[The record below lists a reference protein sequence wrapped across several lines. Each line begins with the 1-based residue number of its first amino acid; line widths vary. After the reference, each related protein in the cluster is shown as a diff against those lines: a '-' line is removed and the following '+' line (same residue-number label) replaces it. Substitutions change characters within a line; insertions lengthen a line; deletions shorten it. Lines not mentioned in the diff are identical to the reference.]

1 MSTTAAGTLRI
12 VEVVSPRDRRRFV
25 RLARTVNRT
34 LPLWV
39 PMLDRDQFRE
49 IDPRANPF
57 YRHAEAALFLALRG
71 DRPVG
76 RIAAIEN
83 RRHNEHWQDRI
94 GFFGHYECLD
104 DDEASRGLFAAAEAW
119 LAARGLDR
127 MRGPTNPSM
136 NANIGFLVDGFQHPP
151 SIPMPHTH
159 PYYPRQAERYGL
171 EKAMDVLVY
180 GWHYPD
186 YPREHHEAVLGRI
199 ARLSTRILGRRDVS
213 IRGPR
218 LDRVDEEL
226 ALIRGICNESLK
238 DNWGFVPLSDEE
250 MVAARDELLEVIDPD
265 TFSIAE
271 VEGRPEAVFL
281 ACPNYY
287 ELLARMKGR
296 LLPWGWLTY
305 LRYRRRLK
313 QYVVYVYATTP
324 RAEALGI
331 GVPLYERFFRECF
344 RKGIETC
351 ETGYVL
357 ETHARMRATIEN
369 FGAVIRKRYRLFEKP
384 IEVQGQKGS
393 KEWKGSWDRGPQ
405 PRSTSRT

>member
-1 MSTTAAGTLRI
+1 MSEVKI
-12 VEVVSPRDRRRFV
+12 VEVRSARDRRRFV
-25 RLARTVNRT
+25 RLAREINRS

-49 IDPRANPF
+49 IDPKANPF

-71 DRPVG
+71 GRPVG

-83 RRHNEHWQDRI
+83 RRHNAHWHDRV
-94 GFFGHYECLD
+94 GFFGHYECAD
-104 DDEASRGLFAAAEAW
+104 DDEASRGLFSAAESW
-119 LAARGLDR
+119 LAARGLTS

-136 NANIGFLVDGFQHPP
+136 NANIGFLVDGFQHFP
-151 SIPMPHTH
+151 SIPMPHTQ
-159 PYYPRQAERYGL
+159 PYYPGQAERYGL
-171 EKAMDVLVY
+171 AKAMDVLVY

-186 YPREHHEAVLGRI
+186 YSDEHIAAMRGRI
-199 ARLSTRILGRRDVS
+199 ARLSNKVLARRDVS
-213 IRGPR
+213 IRSPR
-218 LDRVDEEL
+218 LDKVDEEL
-226 ALIRGICNESLK
+226 EIIRTICNESLK
-238 DNWGFVPLSDEE
+238 GNWGFVPLSDEE
-250 MVAARDELLEVIDPD
+250 MLAARDELLEIIDPD

-271 VEGRPEAVFL
+271 VDGKPEAVFL

-296 LLPWGWLTY
+296 LFPWGWLTY
-305 LRYRRRLK
+305 LRHRRRIK
-313 QYVVYVYATTP
+313 QYVVYVYVTTP

-357 ETHARMRATIEN
+357 ETHTRMRATIEN
-369 FGAVIRKRYRLFEKP
+369 FGATIRKRYRLFEK
-384 IEVQGQKGS
+384 
-393 KEWKGSWDRGPQ
+393 
-405 PRSTSRT
+405 STGG